1 MDMRS
6 PDGEPVRHAPVAYI
20 KRCLQVQKQCMR
32 AGRNKQHNAK
42 PENTITGQI
51 MLTVHP
57 AAIAPVPEMQT
68 LVRRAVRYHAP
79 AAQMDRTQ
87 GQHLPADAIK
97 HVVGRPYLVALQ
109 QLSATRYIILAVRIQ
124 HVHIT

>member
-1 MDMRS
+1 MDMRL
-6 PDGEPVRHAPVAYI
+6 PDGGPVRHAPVAYI
-20 KRCLQVQKQCMR
+20 KKYLPVQKRCMR
-32 AGRNKQHNAK
+32 VGRNKRHNAK

-68 LVRRAVRYHAP
+68 LVRRDVLYPAP
-79 AAQMDRTQ
+79 AARMVPILA
-87 GQHLPADAIK
+87 QHLPADAIK
-97 HVVGRPYLVALQ
+97 HVAGKPYLVALQ